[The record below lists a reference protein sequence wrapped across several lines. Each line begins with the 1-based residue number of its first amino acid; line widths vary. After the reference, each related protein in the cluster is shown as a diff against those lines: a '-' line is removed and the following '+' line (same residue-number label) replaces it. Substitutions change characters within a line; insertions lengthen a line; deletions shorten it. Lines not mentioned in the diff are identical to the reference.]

1 MNHLINSLIICD
13 KDEDRVTLKSFL
25 KAIKQIEIFE
35 IHKLNKIDSVVE
47 IIDELK
53 IDLIFVDLKRSK
65 FRVIKGIK
73 KRYPN
78 MIIMLIDTIDYYT
91 FEKIK
96 VKEYIDA
103 YVKKP
108 ILSHIFNF
116 KIKNFI
122 NLIKIDRN
130 TALFFKEK
138 SAINLFTKNV
148 RSMKIFY
155 YITNENDMMDFGGWF
170 FDYYYSHAK
179 TMTLKSHDMLEF
191 LYRVISSILQKKDNL
206 TLIIERAF
214 EITYVNIVTPR
225 NVDVSIIEKKKKIYK
240 DNLKYKDGILSL
252 RVKPEEDI
260 KEEEKLE
267 IRETSII
274 ETREI
279 KESHKEKIS
288 VKMEIEKEK
297 KKKKKKE
304 KDIFIKMEI
313 QEDEKEVAY
322 IDQQD
327 KDLLRKSF
335 VNKVTAEEFLAE
347 FSDGVEE
354 IEELDD
360 FKKEWIDVEDIFEDK
375 QEFDRNMLN
384 SMASILNGYASI
396 IGAFYTFEG
405 LSHALHSLSNILS
418 NVDDS
423 NLNKNKNRK
432 LSIFL
437 NSFRSDLESWKI
449 NIFDEAITQDIHY
462 LDSSLLSSCMNI
474 ESLLT
479 DTQIKDDESELEL
492 F

>member
-1 MNHLINSLIICD
+1 MNHPINSLIICD
-13 KDEDRVTLKSFL
+13 KDEDRATLKNFL
-25 KAIKQIEIFE
+25 KPIKQIEIFE
-35 IHKLNKIDSVVE
+35 IHKLNKVDSVIE
-47 IIDELK
+47 LIDELR
-53 IDLIFVDLKRSK
+53 IDIIFVDLKRSK
-65 FRVIKGIK
+65 FRVIKGVK
-73 KRYPN
+73 KKYPN
-78 MIIMLIDTIDYYT
+78 MIIMLIDNINYET

-138 SAINLFTKNV
+138 SAINLFTKDV

-191 LYRVISSILQKKDNL
+191 LYRVISSILQNKDNL

-225 NVDVSIIEKKKKIYK
+225 NMDMSIIEKKKKIYK
-240 DNLKYKDGILSL
+240 DNLKYRDGILSL

-274 ETREI
+274 ETRDI
-279 KESHKEKIS
+279 KEIHKDKLS
-288 VKMEIEKEK
+288 VKMEIKKEDK
-297 KKKKKKE
+297 KK
-304 KDIFIKMEI
+304 DVFIQMEI
-313 QEDEKEVAY
+313 QENEKEVTY

-327 KDLLRKSF
+327 KDLLRRSF

-347 FSDGVEE
+347 FSEGVEE

-360 FKKEWIDVEDIFEDK
+360 FKKEWIDVEDIFEEK
-375 QEFDRNMLN
+375 QEFDRDMLN
-384 SMASILNGYASI
+384 SMSSILNGYASI

-418 NVDDS
+418 NIDES
-423 NLNKNKNRK
+423 NLDENKNRK
-432 LSIFL
+432 LNIFL

-449 NIFDEAITQDIHY
+449 NIFDEALTQDIHY